1 MWQDRLRP
9 CAVFTETS
17 EGFAPYY
24 LAGIRHDL
32 SQTTKQEDHPMW
44 PQEFIWFFAIFH
56 QEFRKGNR
64 IAFEVLMPRAFAHF
78 FGFYNPKQLADFLGI
93 PHQKFSAESATTR
106 RAGGLRIPP

>member
-44 PQEFIWFFAIFH
+44 PQEFIWFFGTFH
-56 QEFRKGNR
+56 ERAKVVDSLPGYNSG
-64 IAFEVLMPRAFAHF
+64 IAGCRHNLTP
-78 FGFYNPKQLADFLGI
+78 
-93 PHQKFSAESATTR
+93 
-106 RAGGLRIPP
+106 

>member
-32 SQTTKQEDHPMW
+32 SQTTAYVGTFSICLTLEPVKAS
-44 PQEFIWFFAIFH
+44 PQV
-56 QEFRKGNR
+56 RT
-64 IAFEVLMPRAFAHF
+64 
-78 FGFYNPKQLADFLGI
+78 LGI
-93 PHQKFSAESATTR
+93 
-106 RAGGLRIPP
+106 LRN

>member
-32 SQTTKQEDHPMW
+32 SQTTGTPGT
-44 PQEFIWFFAIFH
+44 PGISTRIPGFF
-56 QEFRKGNR
+56 
-64 IAFEVLMPRAFAHF
+64 
-78 FGFYNPKQLADFLGI
+78 
-93 PHQKFSAESATTR
+93 T
-106 RAGGLRIPP
+106 RAGK